1 MKAVMYGAG
10 NIGRGFIAKRF
21 FLSGAE
27 TTLIDVNAD
36 LINKLAE
43 AGRYPIYVTKG
54 TEYVPEWV
62 ENIKAINGRDEQAV
76 IDTISDTDIVAT
88 ALGVNVLPFVAPL
101 LAKAIVARYNKG
113 ARPLNILICEN
124 LIGSD
129 SYLRGLVEPHIP
141 AELKDY
147 FNDSIGFVCVSVC
160 ITVPPTPQKF
170 LDENP
175 LAVCTDNHNELPV
188 DLAGFR
194 PVGAPLPTIDSMV
207 PFTPFSFFIERKL
220 LIHNMGH
227 ALMAYYGRLK
237 GYELIS
243 EIACDGEIKY
253 VLTRALIESAR
264 ALSKRHNVPLDDMME
279 FVENLM
285 VRFENPLLIDDVFRV
300 GRDTKRKL
308 SKGDRLGGAFHLVR
322 EQGGVPAHIAIG
334 IAAGLLFDH
343 PDDAIGLE
351 VAACARNEG
360 VRVACEK
367 YCSIT
372 ADEDVAL
379 VERFYNLLA
388 AKAPF
393 ADIVAAL
400 ADYKCAH

>member
-27 TTLIDVNAD
+27 TTLIDVNTELVDRLNA
-36 LINKLAE
+36 

-54 TEYVPEWV
+54 TSYVTDWV
-62 ENIKAINGRDEQAV
+62 DNIKAVNGRDEDAV
-76 IDTISDTDIVAT
+76 IDTIADTDIMAT
-88 ALGVNVLPFVAPL
+88 ALGVNILPRVAEL
-101 LAKAIVARYNKG
+101 LARAIVARYKRG

-129 SYLRGLVEPHIP
+129 TYLRGLVEPHIP
-141 AELKDY
+141 AEVKEY
-147 FNDSIGFVCVSVC
+147 FDANIGFVCVSVC
-160 ITVPPTPQKF
+160 ITVPPTPQQF

-194 PVGAPLPTIDSMV
+194 PVGAELPKIDSMV
-207 PFTPFSFFIERKL
+207 AFSPFSFFIERKL

-237 GYELIS
+237 GYEMIF

-253 VLTRALIESAR
+253 VLTRALIESAG
-264 ALSKRHNVPLDDMME
+264 ALAKRLNVPAEELLE
-279 FVENLM
+279 CVEKLL
-285 VRFENPLLIDDVFRV
+285 VRFEIPLLIDDVFRV

-308 SKGDRLGGAFHLVR
+308 SAGDRLGGAFKLVR

-343 PDDAIGLE
+343 PDDPIGLE
-351 VAACARNEG
+351 VSACARDEG
-360 VRVACEK
+360 VAAACEK

-372 ADEDVAL
+372 DAEDVAMI
-379 VERFYNLLA
+379 ERFYNLLRDR
-388 AKAPF
+388 APF

-400 ADYKCAH
+400 GEYKSIH